1 MTAIDFHPSDDRRF
15 ISGSIDGKVGRRN
28 WFVQGGMPL
37 PPPFPRRFMPS
48 LPAPTLQ
55 LRLWS
60 IPDQKVVSW
69 QDAHEM
75 VTAAAYAP
83 SGLRVVV
90 GTMKGKCR
98 YATGVHDRR
107 GELGG

>member
-15 ISGSIDGKVGRRN
+15 ISGSIDGKVG
-28 WFVQGGMPL
+28 QGSLCMRGGATPDAQ
-37 PPPFPRRFMPS
+37 PPTPRHS
-48 LPAPTLQ
+48 HSAPAPQ

-98 YATGVHDRR
+98 CVVVWRC
-107 GELGG
+107 